1 MRKIILGLSFSAV
14 PVYSFF
20 TWIYV
25 FNKFIDINQADKLLE
40 YNKMF
45 FNISINPTSHTLVN
59 LSLAFT
65 SIYFLK
71 NAEINQ
77 NIALKIFR
85 LIALLL
91 MVLVSMFNVWG
102 AL

>member
-1 MRKIILGLSFSAV
+1 MKKIILGLLFSAV

-25 FNKFIDINQADKLLE
+25 FNKFIGINQADKLLQ

-45 FNISINPTSHTLVN
+45 FNIFINQTTHALVN

-77 NIALKIFR
+77 NIVLKIFR
-85 LIALLL
+85 LIALSL
-91 MVLVSMFNVWG
+91 MVLVSMFNIWG